1 MIEKLF
7 VYPTDTVWGIGGSIF
22 VENNHKNIALVK
34 RTTPDK
40 PLSILFKN
48 ISHLREFFNLPE
60 KLSDSWLQEFFYMGT
75 SLGVPVSFAK
85 NKLPSWVNCGSE
97 IVFVRVLEFPFVE
110 KMINE
115 VKAPIFTTS
124 LNLTGQPPC
133 IKSSDAKVFFEKY
146 LSAESTF
153 VDTKE
158 LIPSGESST
167 MVIINSDLSTKI
179 SRMGSRVLDVQKQ
192 LEKLNH

>member
-34 RTTPDK
+34 GTSPDK

-48 ISHLREFFNLPE
+48 ISHLREYFNLPE
-60 KLSDSWLQEFFYMGT
+60 KLNDSWLREFFNMGT
-75 SLGVPVSFAK
+75 SLGVPVTFAK
-85 NKLPSWVNCGSE
+85 NPFPSWVNCGSE
-97 IVFVRVLEFPFVE
+97 IVFVRVLNFPFVE

-115 VKAPIFTTS
+115 AKAPIFTTS

-133 IKSSDAKVFFEKY
+133 IEFSDAKAFFDDHLKI
-146 LSAESTF
+146 ESTF

-158 LIPSGESST
+158 LVPSGESST
-167 MVIINSDLSTKI
+167 MVILDSDLSTNI
-179 SRMGSRVLDVQKQ
+179 SRRGSRVLEVQKHI
-192 LEKLNH
+192 EKLNH